1 MTQIILDTII
11 NAPIQKVFDL
21 SLDIDFHTQ
30 SASQTKEEAIAG
42 VTSGQIGLGETV
54 TWRGKH
60 FGVWLRH
67 TSIISEHKSPNFFVD
82 EMIKGRFKRF
92 RHEHHFRESGKQTHM
107 QDILTYETPY
117 GFIGKTLD
125 RLLLKKHL
133 TQFLKIR
140 NSRLKNALEL

>member
-1 MTQIILDTII
+1 MTQIILNTVI

-42 VTSGQIGLGETV
+42 ITSGQIGFGETV

-60 FGVWLRH
+60 FGLWLTH
-67 TSIISEHKSPNFFVD
+67 TSLISEHQSPNFFVD
-82 EMIKGRFKRF
+82 EMIKGGFKKF
-92 RHEHHFRESGKQTHM
+92 RHEHHFRVSGLQTHM
-107 QDILTYETPY
+107 QDILNYEAPY
-117 GFIGKTLD
+117 GFIGEIID
-125 RLLLKKHL
+125 QILLKNHL

-140 NSRLKNALEL
+140 NSRLKKALEL